1 MRKGLIYKYTSK
13 TTKKSYIGK
22 TIEDRFEIRQSEH
35 RTCCKDTKDSHFYR
49 AKQKYGYED
58 FELEVVE
65 KGIPLEKLDER
76 EAFWIEYYNTF
87 ENGYNATRGGDG
99 GNTYAK
105 RTEEQME
112 ETRKKISKALRGS
125 KNGNKGQYVGEKNPM
140 YGKRPH
146 NAREYVLENTQT
158 KERQMFTSQKQI
170 CIFLK
175 KGSVTVNRL
184 VNDSKIVVDNWKIID
199 EGVETIESI
208 D

>member
-22 TIEDRFEIRQSEH
+22 TIEDRFEIRQAEH
-35 RTCCKDTKDSHFYR
+35 RSCSKDTDSHFYR

-65 KGIPLEKLDER
+65 RNIPLEKLDER
-76 EAFWIEYYNTF
+76 EVFWIEFYNTF
-87 ENGYNATRGGDG
+87 EDGYNATKGGDG

-105 RTEEQME
+105 RTKEQME
-112 ETRKKISKALRGS
+112 ETKRKISEANRGS
-125 KNGNKGQYVGEKNPM
+125 RNGNKGQYIGEKNPM

-146 NAREYVLENTQT
+146 NARKYVLKNVQT
-158 KERQMFTSQKQI
+158 EERREFISQKQI
-170 CIFLK
+170 CAFLK
-175 KGSVTVNRL
+175 KGSSIVNKM
-184 VNDSKIVVDNWKIID
+184 VNDSKIVVDNWMIID

-208 D
+208 G